1 MDDELK
7 SIPIGSWEVLKA
19 GTQAAIL
26 TFGTTIPMSMQA
38 AAELEQAGISVEVIN
53 ARFIKP
59 LDGDMLRQLQ
69 QRNIP
74 IITVEESMLQG
85 GFGSAVME
93 FYNENDL
100 TATIKRIGIPDMF
113 IEHGDVN
120 LLLNEINV
128 TSDAIVKL
136 VEKTINQENRYIPS

>member
-1 MDDELK
+1 
-7 SIPIGSWEVLKA
+7 
-19 GTQAAIL
+19 
-26 TFGTTIPMSMQA
+26 
-38 AAELEQAGISVEVIN
+38 
-53 ARFIKP
+53 
-59 LDGDMLRQLQ
+59 MLRQLQ